1 MNLSQIDL
9 FAAGAA
15 VIAVW
20 MCGVTRVKMQLWG
33 MIFQTAL
40 LSGICLLIGI
50 ADRSNHLLI
59 LALAM
64 FIIKAIA
71 IPVFLERSAKR
82 MDIIRDKGA
91 NIHPTLALVIG
102 CGLLIVGYFLAPKF
116 GVPEMLNM
124 GSAGMA
130 VALIFIGMLLMTTRR
145 LAISQVIGFLT
156 MENGISLYSLTQTRG
171 MPLLLEMAIVFEVL
185 ICVLIA
191 GLVIF
196 HINRNFEHIDV
207 THMKGLRH

>member
-1 MNLSQIDL
+1 MNFSQIDL

-15 VIAVW
+15 VLAVW
-20 MCGVTRVKMQLWG
+20 MCGVTHIKMQLWG
-33 MIFQTAL
+33 LIWQTSL
-40 LSGICLLIGI
+40 LATICLLISFV
-50 ADRSNHLLI
+50 DKSNHLLI
-59 LALAM
+59 LALVM
-64 FIIKAIA
+64 FSVKAIA

-82 MDIIRDKGA
+82 MDITRDKGA
-91 NIHPTLALVIG
+91 NIHPTLSLVVG
-102 CGLLIVGYFLAPKF
+102 CSLLITGYFLAPKF

-130 VALIFIGMLLMTTRR
+130 VALLFIGMLLMTTRR
-145 LAISQVIGFLT
+145 LAISQLIGFLT

-191 GLVIF
+191 GMVIF